1 MVVRK
6 EAKRRRGERSYHGS
20 HKKWRG
26 AGSRGGH
33 GNAGMHKHKWSYTL
47 KYEPDHFG
55 KRGFRPIVTKEIRT
69 INLKDL
75 DQLTDK
81 LLEKKLAEKEG
92 DKIKIDLGKIGYDK
106 LLGSG
111 RATKPLVV
119 EAKYFSKQAIKKL
132 EDASGKAVV
141 KDTVKGAAKG

>member
-6 EAKRRRGERSYHGS
+6 EGKRRRGERSYHGS

-33 GNAGMHKHKWSYTL
+33 GKAGMHKYKWSYTL
-47 KYEPDHFG
+47 KYEPEHFG
-55 KRGFRPIVTKEIRT
+55 KKGFKSLVTKEIKA

-92 DKIKIDLGKIGYDK
+92 DKIKIDLEKIGYDK

-111 RATKPLVV
+111 RVSKPLMV
-119 EAKYFSKQAIKKL
+119 EAKYFSKKAIKKL
-132 EDASGKAVV
+132 EDAGGKAVV
-141 KDTVKGAAKG
+141 KGIVKDAAKG

>member
-6 EAKRRRGERSYHGS
+6 EGKRRRGERSYHGS

-26 AGSRGGH
+26 SGSRGGT
-33 GNAGMHKHKWSYTL
+33 GEAGFHKHKWSYTV
-47 KYEPDHFG
+47 KYDPEHFG
-55 KRGFRPIVTKEIRT
+55 KMGFKPPASIKIRA

-75 DQLTDK
+75 DKMTEK
-81 LLEKKLAEKEG
+81 LLEQKLAEKDG

-111 RATKPLVV
+111 KVTKPMMV
-119 EAKYFSKQAIKKL
+119 EAEYFSKQAIKKL
-132 EDASGKAVV
+132 EDAGGKAVT
-141 KDTVKGAAKG
+141 KSA

>member
-33 GNAGMHKHKWSYTL
+33 GKAGMHKHKWSYTL
-47 KYEPDHFG
+47 KYEPEHFG
-55 KRGFRPIVTKEIRT
+55 KKGFKSLVTKEIKA

-111 RATKPLVV
+111 RVTKPLMV
-119 EAKYFSKQAIKKL
+119 EARYFSKQAIKKL
-132 EDASGKAVV
+132 EDAGGKGI
-141 KDTVKGAAKG
+141 VKGAAKG

>member
-26 AGSRGGH
+26 AGSKGGH
-33 GNAGMHKHKWSYTL
+33 GKAGMHKHKWSYTL
-47 KYEPDHFG
+47 NYEPEHFG
-55 KRGFRPIVTKEIRT
+55 KKGFKPVVAKEIRA

-75 DQLTDK
+75 DQLTEK

-92 DKIKIDLGKIGYDK
+92 DKIKIDLEKVGYDK

-111 RATKPLVV
+111 KVSKPLVV
-119 EAKYFSKQAIKKL
+119 EAKYFSKQATKKL
-132 EDASGKAVV
+132 EDAGGKAVMKV
-141 KDTVKGAAKG
+141 TVKNAAKS